1 MKRFLLAFSICSLFA
16 VTPAFASGG
25 GGGGS
30 GDNSANSNRI
40 AIDWNQDEGSAQ
52 AEYESAVAALGVDEG
67 NPRVVVMPAIV
78 VPLVV
83 DDRLQG
89 YAYLHSRL
97 LVAEG
102 ESTRDVIEH
111 THFALD
117 RLIRAS
123 HRTNLT
129 AESGDTVDIDLTTQV
144 WMDTLAEYFGEGVIQ
159 RLAIMTPDT
168 RLLR

>member
-1 MKRFLLAFSICSLFA
+1 MKRFLLAFSLCSLFVVA
-16 VTPAFASGG
+16 PAYAGG
-25 GGGGS
+25 GGESGGS
-30 GDNSANSNRI
+30 GSSNRI
-40 AIDWNQDEGSAQ
+40 EINWNQDEGDPQSEFQ
-52 AEYESAVAALGVDEG
+52 AIVETLGVSDD
-67 NPRVVVMPAIV
+67 NPRIVVMPAIV
-78 VPLVV
+78 VPLIEH
-83 DDRLQG
+83 DRLRG

-111 THFALD
+111 THYALD

-129 AESGDTVDIDLTTQV
+129 DASGENVDIDRTTQV
-144 WMDTLAEYFGEGVIQ
+144 WMDTLEEYFGEGVIA

-168 RLLR
+168 RLIR